1 MAERFERESLVE
13 DDVPTPR
20 DEPASSS
27 QESKTTA
34 QKGVALGKHSIYSH
48 VPNYPKCEIRMRT
61 EITRAP
67 CGKLTGH
74 AIPRAEKFGDL
85 VTADH
90 KVLREG
96 CESRHNHRYAI
107 VVQGLAT

>member
-1 MAERFERESLVE
+1 ME
-13 DDVPTPR
+13 DDVQQRRKEWHWENTVFTLTSR
-20 DEPASSS
+20 R
-27 QESKTTA
+27 TR
-34 QKGVALGKHSIYSH
+34 I
-48 VPNYPKCEIRMRT
+48 CEIRMRT
-61 EITRAP
+61 KITRAP
-67 CGKLTGH
+67 CRKRTGH

-96 CESRHNHRYAI
+96 CESRHNHRHAI